1 MNIPTW
7 VQPKNMSEMMHE
19 GGPKWWVVGGV
30 PPGGFLMVP
39 TKEEEEEEEAAMMSP
54 FITSAKISR
63 KLRTVLSKPT
73 RLIVFPDSAGISR
86 QTSWMLLRLWDLNL
100 ASSSSCNNACRHLS
114 RCGAVVTKVTSM
126 SYSATK
132 VLENSRNGRIWPC
145 AGNGK
150 TTTWGTDLLDN
161 NNGL

>member
-19 GGPKWWVVGGV
+19 GGPKWWVVGGAL
-30 PPGGFLMVP
+30 PGGFLMVP
-39 TKEEEEEEEAAMMSP
+39 TKEEEEEAAMTSP

-63 KLRTVLSKPT
+63 KLRAVLSIPTKPV
-73 RLIVFPDSAGISR
+73 VFPDSAGISR
-86 QTSWMLLRLWDLNL
+86 QTSWMLLRLWALNL
-100 ASSSSCNNACRHLS
+100 ASSSTCNNARRHLS

-132 VLENSRNGRIWPC
+132 VLENWRNGRIWPC

-150 TTTWGTDLLDN
+150 TTTWGTDLLSN